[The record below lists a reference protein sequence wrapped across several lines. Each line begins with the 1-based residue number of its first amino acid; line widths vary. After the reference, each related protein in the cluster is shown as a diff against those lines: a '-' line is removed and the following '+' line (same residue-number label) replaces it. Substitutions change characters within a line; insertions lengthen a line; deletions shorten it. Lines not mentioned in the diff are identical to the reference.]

1 MEMFS
6 AHHDA
11 ELQTE
16 NKNGQDSNQQKT
28 VEQGLDA
35 LSLLRAG
42 SAVGLGAVVI
52 AGDEALKL
60 HSAKATFRGLSSTDT
75 KSIYPSAL
83 STKDLET
90 RLKDF
95 TSEITKPIY
104 QSAPSSQVL
113 ETRFKDFTSIYPSA
127 LSTQVLEARNSI
139 GPLVTRHQLDAK
151 QLLASENAL
160 RLANGEARA
169 VAELYKDVSAVELEF
184 GAELAWRRHHFL
196 TQANNLDL
204 FGYNGIKAE
213 HIIGT
218 EMEARNSSKIF
229 ADGTREATM
238 LRQLEQARNADVQA
252 INSLR
257 HTSTL
262 LERNFGQ
269 LDTFR
274 KEIPSASYESA
285 FQRGLKNG
293 VIASGASIIGGYAA
307 DKMLGIK
314 TAENSM
320 ARLALDGI
328 VTPAALSSDLPQRY
342 RIGIA
347 ATSFISSRVLGAIDG
362 CTTED
367 QQIINKQPSINS
379 SLKLN
384 LTPGSG
390 GAR

>member
-1 MEMFS
+1 MEKFS
-6 AHHDA
+6 AQHDA
-11 ELQTE
+11 EPQTE
-16 NKNGQDSNQQKT
+16 NKSGEDSNQQKT
-28 VEQGLDA
+28 VAQGLDA

-42 SAVGLGAVVI
+42 STVALGAVAI
-52 AGDEALKL
+52 ATDETLKL
-60 HSAKATFRGLSSTDT
+60 HAAKVSYREIISTDT

-83 STKDLET
+83 ST
-90 RLKDF
+90 
-95 TSEITKPIY
+95 
-104 QSAPSSQVL
+104 QVL
-113 ETRFKDFTSIYPSA
+113 ETR
-127 LSTQVLEARNSI
+127 NNI
-139 GPLVTRHQLDAK
+139 GPLITRQQLDSK
-151 QLLASENAL
+151 QLLASADNL
-160 RLANGEARA
+160 RLANGEAKA

-293 VIASGASIIGGYAA
+293 LIASGASIMGGYAA

-342 RIGIA
+342 RIAIA

-362 CTTED
+362 CTTEG
-367 QQIINKQPSINS
+367 QQIINKQP